1 MGEIPVNFRSLQIHQ
16 LRATAYGVVASAAIA
31 LFGFASV
38 AQAITSISINSGA
51 AYTKSTAATLTLDA
65 TGASAMYITNI
76 AGCAS
81 GGTYETYATSKSWT
95 LSKINTTATVY
106 VKFRDSAGIETTCI
120 NDTIIHDNKAPTPAS
135 ISSTARPPTPTPPNR
150 R

>member
-1 MGEIPVNFRSLQIHQ
+1 
-16 LRATAYGVVASAAIA
+16 
-31 LFGFASV
+31 
-38 AQAITSISINSGA
+38 
-51 AYTKSTAATLTLDA
+51 
-65 TGASAMYITNI
+65 MYITNT
-76 AGCAS
+76 AGCT

-135 ISSTARPPTPTPPNR
+135 ISINSAAAYTNSTEATLTLAATGASDMYITNTAGCAIGGTYETYASH
-150 R
+150 